1 MIVAQKFLKHNGK
14 FTTRFV
20 IRSYNDGGSKK
31 TNGNILNKETLL
43 IGGKTMHPVQVFVLK
58 NKLPILA
65 VGGVAL
71 IFAVLGFKTPLV
83 FVGQCIVVAVAFGVV
98 ALVIFLRDRKRK
110 VDLYPAILR
119 ELNLSRSKI
128 ENFIGSFE
136 MPTKGDLHWQT
147 GKTKE
152 EGKRRDI
159 VDYSIRLIG
168 ARGFATVTVVA
179 VDVTE
184 ITPEFERKQ
193 NYIIE
198 DFSVELHGIGEGK
211 EFGKLVLINNPVPP
225 LKVITGTILEEYQ

>member
-1 MIVAQKFLKHNGK
+1 MIISRKILKNNK
-14 FTTRFV
+14 QFSPFATYT
-20 IRSYNDGGSKK
+20 SSKPK
-31 TNGNILNKETLL
+31 INVNIPFNKETLL
-43 IGGKTMHPVQVFVLK
+43 IGGKTMHPVQAFILK

-65 VGGVAL
+65 VGGAGL

-83 FVGQCIVVAVAFGVV
+83 FIGQCIVVAVVFGVA

-119 ELNLSRSKI
+119 ELSLSRSKI

-136 MPTKGDLHWQT
+136 MPTKSDLHWQT

-152 EGKRRDI
+152 EGKRRDL
-159 VDYSIRLIG
+159 VEYSIRLLG
-168 ARGFATVTVVA
+168 SRGYATASIVA

-184 ITPEFERKQ
+184 ITAEFERKK

-198 DFSVELHGIGEGK
+198 NFLVELHGIGEGK

-225 LKVITGTILEEYQ
+225 LHVINGKIIEEYE